1 MTQNPHA
8 QRTIVNFQLK
18 TLPLVIAI
26 IKNED
31 KNVAHLS
38 FFNHI
43 LTFRNKN
50 GFTEEKQNVSAYLN
64 FEYTSD
70 QQKLLNP
77 PVLDNVTEYMM
88 NDSLGKGTK
97 KRLPQRR
104 LNFIDDMVSSYYSV
118 LNSKER
124 LTLIHQAREVSAVMV
139 DLEQERHEKIEDK
152 RRKKAENLTSI
163 KERRKSK
170 EANEREAKI
179 IALLKCRNTM
189 KQLDV
194 IGVCI
199 FDDEI

>member
-1 MTQNPHA
+1 M
-8 QRTIVNFQLK
+8 
-18 TLPLVIAI
+18 
-26 IKNED
+26 
-31 KNVAHLS
+31 S

-50 GFTEEKQNVSAYLN
+50 GFTEEKQNVSGYLN
-64 FEYTSD
+64 LEYTSY

-97 KRLPQRR
+97 ERLPQRR